1 MPLGPDKMGSLNE
14 HVPKVP
20 TVPAVIDIDQAMA
33 LTDSASVVWADV
45 RWYLDG
51 RDARSI
57 HEAGRIPGSVFVD
70 VDRDLARPA
79 NAPSDGRHPFPSP
92 AAFAKHMSRL
102 GIGDDTH
109 VIAYDDTGG
118 MTASRLVVML
128 RMIGRNASL
137 LDGGIAAWTTAS
149 GRELEAG
156 PTRSSKQATFTATDW
171 PAHRLATTDDVRAAI
186 EGGTTSL
193 LIDARAPER
202 FTGAAGASAV
212 DPRAGHIPTARN
224 APWMAVVNDGSLRT
238 IAELHDHYGHL
249 GAHDAD
255 DVIAYCGSGISACL
269 NVVAMEHAGL
279 SPARLFVASWSGW
292 ATDEANPIETGE
304 ATPTTSAFVPTVS
317 STGLSAVRA
326 LRRAR
331 QKNRLAELEWFEAL
345 YRVYLAA
352 FVFGGGILFLSGLVP
367 DEPVSAATARDV
379 LEFGPGWLGL
389 ALVVAVAMGL
399 RSGSRGG
406 PLALEDAD
414 VRHVLLAPVSRER
427 VLLRPAV
434 QKLRSIVFS
443 AAAAGAVAG
452 QLAGRRLPGTSMA
465 WAWSGLLWGA
475 TAGAMFVATAL
486 IAHGVRLR
494 GWMASGLG
502 GALIAWQFAAAL
514 PNATFDGPADLHGG
528 LALWGERSRG
538 VEIVPTIVAVILVP
552 IGLSL
557 LARQS
562 LEALARRSTLVTQL
576 RFAVTLQDLR
586 TVTLLRRQLSHE
598 RNRPRPWFAVPGGRS
613 FTPEWRRGWQGLLRF
628 PVSRVLRIVV
638 LAVIGGLCLVAVHN
652 GTTAAI
658 VGSGLVMFILGL
670 EICEPLAQEI
680 DHGDRTDAYPRLR
693 GLLYLRLLAPSAL
706 VMIPVSVVI
715 VATMWF
721 ADDSSLTVAA
731 IAALPAAVGGLAG
744 ACINIVS
751 GAPDQINSTA
761 QQNMM
766 PPEVAGTASLI
777 KAIWPVVIATAG
789 SLPMLAAR
797 EAMDNGQG
805 APAAAARIS
814 IAIALLAAL
823 VGGWI
828 RFRDDI
834 KQWISNAAAESRGQ
848 QRTGATR

>member
-1 MPLGPDKMGSLNE
+1 MPLGPDKMVTLNE

-20 TVPAVIDIDQAMA
+20 TVPVVIDVDRAIA
-33 LTDSASVVWADV
+33 LSTTTKVVWADV

-51 RDARSI
+51 RDARSV

-79 NAPSDGRHPFPSP
+79 NSPSDGRHPFPSP

-137 LDGGIAAWTTAS
+137 LDGGISAWSATS

-156 PTRSSKQATFTATDW
+156 PIRPLRQASFTATDW
-171 PAHRLATTDDVRAAI
+171 PTNRLATTDEVRAAI
-186 EGGTTSL
+186 EGGTTTL
-193 LIDARAPER
+193 LIDARASER

-212 DPRAGHIPTARN
+212 DPRAGHVPTARN
-224 APWMAVVNDGSLRT
+224 APWTAVVNEGALKPIS
-238 IAELHDHYGHL
+238 ELHDHYRRL
-249 GAHDAD
+249 GAEDAD
-255 DVIAYCGSGISACL
+255 DVIAYCGSGVSACL

-279 SPARLFVASWSGW
+279 NPARLFVASWSGW
-292 ATDEANPIETGE
+292 AADETNPIETGE
-304 ATPTTSAFVPTVS
+304 ATPTASPFVPTVS

-367 DEPVSAATARDV
+367 DEPVSAAAARDV
-379 LEFGPGWLGL
+379 SKFGAGWLGL
-389 ALVVAVAMGL
+389 ALVLAVAMGL

-443 AAAAGAVAG
+443 TAAAGAVAG

-486 IAHGVRLR
+486 IAHGIRLR

-502 GALIAWQFAAAL
+502 GALIAWQFAGAL

-528 LALWGERSRG
+528 LALWGERTRA
-538 VEIVPTIVAVILVP
+538 VEIVPTVVAAILVP

-562 LEALARRSTLVTQL
+562 LEALARRTTLVTQL

-613 FTPEWRRGWQGLLRF
+613 LTPEWRRGWHGLLRF

-638 LAVIGGLCLVAVHN
+638 LTVIGGLCLVAVHN

-693 GLLYLRLLAPSAL
+693 GLLYLRLLVPSAL
-706 VMIPVSVVI
+706 VSIPVSMVM

-721 ADDSSLTVAA
+721 VDDSSLAVASV
-731 IAALPAAVGGLAG
+731 AALPATLGGLAG

-751 GAPDQINSTA
+751 GAPDQMSSTA

-805 APAAAARIS
+805 APAAAARIAV
-814 IAIALLAAL
+814 AIALLTAL

-834 KQWISNAAAESRGQ
+834 KQWIANAAAESRGQ
-848 QRTGATR
+848 NRTGATR